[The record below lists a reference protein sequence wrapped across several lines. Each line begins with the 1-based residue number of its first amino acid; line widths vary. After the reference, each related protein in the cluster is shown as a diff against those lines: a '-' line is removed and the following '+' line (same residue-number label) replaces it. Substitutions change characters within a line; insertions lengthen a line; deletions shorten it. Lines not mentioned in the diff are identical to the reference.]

1 MRTTVLNG
9 DFKRSNKTVE
19 KNTTMN
25 EFEKIKKTATFAAV
39 LATTVA
45 LTSGCNGVRRRLTVT
60 SEPSGAVVYLNNKEI
75 GKTPI
80 STNFLYSGTYNIRCY
95 KEGYETT
102 EIAHK
107 TGTPW
112 YLWPGFDFFSENF
125 VPGEIRDEQTC
136 HVELPLKREIPENE
150 LLEEATR
157 LREEAHNNSSLKYY
171 VGASDG
177 GSETAPF

>member
-1 MRTTVLNG
+1 MRA
-9 DFKRSNKTVE
+9 
-19 KNTTMN
+19 
-25 EFEKIKKTATFAAV
+25 FEKIGKTAAFAAV

-45 LTSGCNGVRRRLTVT
+45 FAVGCNGVRRRLTVT

-80 STNFLYSGTYNIRCY
+80 ATNFLYSGTYNIRCY

-102 EIAHK
+102 EK
-107 TGTPW
+107 KYTTGTPW

-125 VPGEIRDEQTC
+125 VPGEIRDEQSC

-150 LLEEATR
+150 LFEEATR

-171 VGASDG
+171 TGAADSIDISG
-177 GSETAPF
+177 EAKGSETSAF

>member
-1 MRTTVLNG
+1 
-9 DFKRSNKTVE
+9 
-19 KNTTMN
+19 
-25 EFEKIKKTATFAAV
+25 
-39 LATTVA
+39 
-45 LTSGCNGVRRRLTVT
+45 VRRRLTIT

-80 STNFLYSGTYNIRCY
+80 ATNFLYSGTYNIRCY

-102 EIAHK
+102 EK
-107 TGTPW
+107 SYTTGTPW

-125 VPGEIRDEQTC
+125 VPGEIRDEQSC

-150 LLEEATR
+150 LFEEATR

-171 VGASDG
+171 TGAADSADSNVGAEATEAS
-177 GSETAPF
+177 PL

>member
-1 MRTTVLNG
+1 MKELR
-9 DFKRSNKTVE
+9 
-19 KNTTMN
+19 
-25 EFEKIKKTATFAAV
+25 KIGEAAAFAAV
-39 LATTVA
+39 LATTIA
-45 LTSGCNGVRRRLTVT
+45 LASGCNGVRRRLTVT
-60 SEPSGAVVYLNNKEI
+60 SEPSGAIVYLNNKEI
-75 GKTPI
+75 GRTPI

-102 EIAHK
+102 ETAYR

-125 VPGEIRDEQTC
+125 VPGEIRDEQSC

-150 LLEEATR
+150 LLEAATR

-171 VGASDG
+171 VGATDYPEVNLG
-177 GSETAPF
+177 TDAAPETPAF

>member
-1 MRTTVLNG
+1 MKAL
-9 DFKRSNKTVE
+9 
-19 KNTTMN
+19 
-25 EFEKIKKTATFAAV
+25 EKIGKTAV
-39 LATTVA
+39 LAAILATSVA
-45 LTSGCNGVRRRLTVT
+45 LASGCNGVRRRLTIT

-80 STNFLYSGTYNIRCY
+80 ATNFLYSGTYNIRCY

-102 EIAHK
+102 EKAYT

-125 VPGEIRDEQTC
+125 VPGEIRDEQSC

-150 LLEEATR
+150 LLEAATR

-171 VGASDG
+171 VGAPENPDVNLG
-177 GSETAPF
+177 TEASESPTF

>member
-1 MRTTVLNG
+1 MRAFG
-9 DFKRSNKTVE
+9 
-19 KNTTMN
+19 
-25 EFEKIKKTATFAAV
+25 KIGKTAAFAAI
-39 LATTVA
+39 LATTIACVV
-45 LTSGCNGVRRRLTVT
+45 GCNGVRRRLTIT

-80 STNFLYSGTYNIRCY
+80 ATNFLYSGTYNIRCY

-102 EIAHK
+102 EKKYK

-125 VPGEIRDEQTC
+125 VPGEIRDEQSC

-150 LLEEATR
+150 LFEKATR

-171 VGASDG
+171 TGAADSVDINAG
-177 GSETAPF
+177 AEEGDTSTF

>member
-1 MRTTVLNG
+1 MKVL
-9 DFKRSNKTVE
+9 R
-19 KNTTMN
+19 
-25 EFEKIKKTATFAAV
+25 KIGKTAAFAAV
-39 LATTVA
+39 LAAAVA
-45 LTSGCNGVRRRLTVT
+45 PASGCNGVRRRLTIT

-80 STNFLYSGTYNIRCY
+80 ATNFLYSGTYNIRCY

-102 EIAHK
+102 EK
-107 TGTPW
+107 LCRTGTPW

-125 VPGEIRDEQTC
+125 VPGEIRDEQSC
-136 HVELPLKREIPENE
+136 HIELPLKREVPENE

-171 VGASDG
+171 VGATDYADSNAG
-177 GSETAPF
+177 VNTNGAPTF

>member
-1 MRTTVLNG
+1 MSEL
-9 DFKRSNKTVE
+9 E
-19 KNTTMN
+19 K
-25 EFEKIKKTATFAAV
+25 FRKAAAFAAI

-45 LTSGCNGVRRRLTVT
+45 LASGCNGVRRRLTIT
-60 SEPSGAVVYLNNKEI
+60 SEPSGAIVYLNNKEI
-75 GKTPI
+75 GKTPV

-102 EIAHK
+102 ETAYR

-125 VPGEIRDEQTC
+125 VPGEIRDEQSC

-150 LLEEATR
+150 LLEAATR
-157 LREEAHNNSSLKYY
+157 LREEAHNNASLKYY
-171 VGASDG
+171 VGATDYPEVNLG
-177 GSETAPF
+177 AEASETPAF

>member
-1 MRTTVLNG
+1 MRKL
-9 DFKRSNKTVE
+9 KR
-19 KNTTMN
+19 
-25 EFEKIKKTATFAAV
+25 TATVAAV
-39 LATTVA
+39 LTATVA
-45 LTSGCNGVRRRLTVT
+45 LASGCNGVRRRLTIT

-102 EIAHK
+102 ETAHV

-125 VPGEIRDEQTC
+125 VPGEIRDEQSC
-136 HVELPLKREIPENE
+136 HVELPLKREVPENE
-150 LLEEATR
+150 LLEAATR
-157 LREEAHNNSSLKYY
+157 LREEAHSNSSLNYY
-171 VGASDG
+171 VGATNGADSNASVTG
-177 GSETAPF
+177 VERPR